1 MLIDGGGGG
10 IRRSM
15 SRKCNKGNGHL
26 DAGPAAA
33 ISITTPIPLRRPRAR
48 PPTLAFAPE
57 ALSALPPMAL
67 LPTVLVAFAE
77 RQLAH
82 RRQVSTASP
91 PPAPVTHDHLLC
103 AAP

>member
-10 IRRSM
+10 QRRSM
-15 SRKCNKGNGHL
+15 IRKGNGHL

-33 ISITTPIPLRRPRAR
+33 ISITTPISLRRPRAR

-67 LPTVLVAFAE
+67 LSTVLVVFAE
-77 RQLAH
+77 RQLAQQ
-82 RRQVSTASP
+82 RPVSIVVAQ
-91 PPAPVTHDHLLC
+91 
-103 AAP
+103 